1 MRSTRDKGECPQ
13 VAVPTVTG
21 STHDVREYPQWW
33 LPMIVGSNGECLQR
47 YAFGRFSVAV
57 SRWLAFSLRVSLADF
72 ARKHAI

>member
-33 LPMIVGSNGECLQR
+33 LPMIVGSNRECLQR
-47 YAFGRFSVAV
+47 YALGWFLVAV
-57 SRWLAFSLRVSLADF
+57 SRRLAFSLRVSLADF
-72 ARKHAI
+72 VRKHAI